1 MYQSISFF
9 EKINLYATLKE
20 DLKKER
26 EFNITAE
33 DQQYGRSGPSVKLHL

>member
-20 DLKKER
+20 DLKRK

>member
-20 DLKKER
+20 DLKRKE
-26 EFNITAE
+26 NLILLQKTNSMG
-33 DQQYGRSGPSVKLHL
+33 DLVLV